1 MSGKSRHGKGK
12 HRTSGRKRKT
22 GQGLAAIAVP
32 QPPVSQPKVPPSSRS
47 VPAPVASVTGVRY
60 PYIVTELR
68 RIGILGGIM
77 LTILVVLALVL
88 S

>member
-1 MSGKSRHGKGK
+1 MPGKSQHSRGK
-12 HRTSGRKRKT
+12 H
-22 GQGLAAIAVP
+22 
-32 QPPVSQPKVPPSSRS
+32 SSRS
-47 VPAPVASVTGVRY
+47 KRWKDKRGSPTMVPISEPVSRPDASAPSVDVPTPAATLTTVRY

-77 LTILVVLALVL
+77 LAILVVLALVL